1 MGNELKL
8 SLENFQSI
16 SHGELVFHTGTTV
29 IVGQS
34 NSGKSATFRA
44 LKVCLLNPSGSQRF
58 IKKGTKSSSVA
69 LEYNGN
75 QIIWKRTPSE
85 SSYIINGENF
95 LKTGRSNAFKII
107 EDTGFVLDFND
118 VLMNLE
124 EELQLPF
131 PFGIS
136 NTDLFKLYENVF
148 CISDSAVILKA
159 AKGVEDET
167 KFEISTLENGIIKNN
182 NKLKELQDFKEF
194 IDLDKLASY
203 KRFLESKNERI
214 LFLRKDLP
222 VIKKAVRI
230 GNFKVPEETFED
242 KQVNYKDKVKLKREL
257 IKLKKLHKVS
267 KVVKEIEVPKM
278 LDISIYKENL
288 KFSKTCKIL
297 KQLKGFKAEESSFSN
312 LLNEYE
318 GLQEIK
324 KTCTVTKELE
334 EVKAEVTEF
343 ENKIQKY
350 NKLQTYLKSLKE
362 LKEKV
367 KSKNEE
373 LKKVKEFIENVESAL
388 KEYKVCPLCHQ
399 PINK

>member
-44 LKVCLLNPSGSQRF
+44 LKACLMNPVGSQRF
-58 IKKGTKSSSVA
+58 IKKGTKSASVA

-131 PFGIS
+131 PFGMS

-167 KFEISTLENGIIKNN
+167 KFEISTLENDIIKNS
-182 NKLKELQDFKEF
+182 NKLKELQDFKEKV
-194 IDLDKLASY
+194 DLNKLGYY
-203 KRFLESKNERI
+203 KRFLESKRDRI
-214 LFLRKDLP
+214 IVLKDGLP
-222 VIKKAVRI
+222 LIKKALKVE
-230 GNFKVPEETFED
+230 NFKVEEKDFED
-242 KQVNYKDKVKLKREL
+242 LLVIFLAKVGLRKEL
-257 IKLKKLHKVS
+257 IKLKKLHSLNKAL
-267 KVVKEIEVPKM
+267 KEVEKPEL
-278 LDISIYKENL
+278 LDLTFYYEKL
-288 KFSKTCKIL
+288 KLRKTCKIL
-297 KQLKGFKAEESSFSN
+297 KG
-312 LLNEYE
+312 
-318 GLQEIK
+318 I
-324 KTCTVTKELE
+324 
-334 EVKAEVTEF
+334 
-343 ENKIQKY
+343 
-350 NKLQTYLKSLKE
+350 NKL
-362 LKEKV
+362 
-367 KSKNEE
+367 
-373 LKKVKEFIENVESAL
+373 KVKEASFNNLLSTYESLTGLNKTLKVIEKLKEVPVKEFESKLEKCRELKNFSSFLTSLKITIKKKKEKLKEIEEFIKNTEGAL
-388 KEYKVCPLCHQ
+388 KEFKICPLCHQ
-399 PINK
+399 PINN